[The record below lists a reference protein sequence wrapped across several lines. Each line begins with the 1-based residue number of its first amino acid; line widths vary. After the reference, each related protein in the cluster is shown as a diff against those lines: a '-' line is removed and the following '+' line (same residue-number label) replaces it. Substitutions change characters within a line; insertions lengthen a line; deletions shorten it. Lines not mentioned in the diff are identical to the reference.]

1 MGLPGGGGEEVI
13 SHPLAALELRDL
25 IYSVHRADISAAVL
39 TMELL
44 CYLAMFIRTEP
55 HLFHGMIRIR
65 VGLIIQAIETIVQL
79 INNVQCLISFCLDCI
94 LLYIFIILYSILI
107 LFEGDGCRAW
117 ENSKNR
123 S

>member
-65 VGLIIQAIETIVQL
+65 VGLIIQAIVTIVQL
-79 INNVQCLISFCLDCI
+79 IICYFAKF
-94 LLYIFIILYSILI
+94 LYIH
-107 LFEGDGCRAW
+107 
-117 ENSKNR
+117 NSVFYFNFM
-123 S
+123 

>member
-65 VGLIIQAIETIVQL
+65 VGLIIQAIEKLCSSMFNIIL
-79 INNVQCLISFCLDCI
+79 LRLYCI
-94 LLYIFIILYSILI
+94 LLYIFIFLYSILI

>member
-65 VGLIIQAIETIVQL
+65 VGLIIQAIVTIVQL
-79 INNVQCLISFCLDCI
+79 IICYFAKF
-94 LLYIFIILYSILI
+94 LYIHYFVFY
-107 LFEGDGCRAW
+107 F
-117 ENSKNR
+117 NFM
-123 S
+123 

>member
-94 LLYIFIILYSILI
+94 LLYTVHIHLSLFYFNFI
-107 LFEGDGCRAW
+107 
-117 ENSKNR
+117 
-123 S
+123 